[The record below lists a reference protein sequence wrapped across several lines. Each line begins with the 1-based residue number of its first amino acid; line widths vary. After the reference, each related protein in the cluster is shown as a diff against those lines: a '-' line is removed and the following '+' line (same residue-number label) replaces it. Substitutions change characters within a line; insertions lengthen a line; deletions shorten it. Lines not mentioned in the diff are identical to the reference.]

1 MRINIEPC
9 RLLDQ
14 WRQAGVQV
22 VLDVPCISDSNVAM
36 TLNLLLIAGG
46 YLFGSISTAIIV
58 CKLMGLPDPRTEGSR
73 NPGATNVARLG
84 GKKAAA
90 LTLAGDML
98 KGLVPVLIARALHAD
113 PGILAATALAA
124 FLGHLYP
131 VFFGFQGGKGVAT
144 ALGVI
149 YGLHWPVGL
158 LTTGIWLVMALVF
171 RYSSLAALTAILLTP
186 LGFIWL
192 LPEMPIVIAMV
203 VLAVLLFWRHRSNIA
218 NLMSG
223 EEGKISFGKK

>member
-1 MRINIEPC
+1 
-9 RLLDQ
+9 
-14 WRQAGVQV
+14 
-22 VLDVPCISDSNVAM
+22 M
-36 TLNLLLIAGG
+36 TQNLLLVLGG

-98 KGLVPVLIARALHAD
+98 KGLIPVLIAHALHAS
-113 PGILAATALAA
+113 PTILAATALAA

-158 LTTGIWLVMALVF
+158 LTTGIWLAMAIVF

-186 LGFIWL
+186 LGFMWL
-192 LPEMPIVIAMV
+192 WPEQPIIIAMA
-203 VLAVLLFWRHRSNIA
+203 VLTVLLFWRHRSNIA
-218 NLMSG
+218 NLLSG

>member
-1 MRINIEPC
+1 MTQNI
-9 RLLDQ
+9 
-14 WRQAGVQV
+14 
-22 VLDVPCISDSNVAM
+22 
-36 TLNLLLIAGG
+36 LLIAGG

-58 CKLMGLPDPRTEGSR
+58 CKLMGLPDPRATGSR

-98 KGLVPVLIARALHAD
+98 KGLVPVLIAHALHAS
-113 PGILAATALAA
+113 PTILAATALAA

-131 VFFGFQGGKGVAT
+131 VFFSFQGGKGVAT

-149 YGLHWPVGL
+149 YGLYWPVGL
-158 LTTGIWLVMALVF
+158 LTTGIWLAMAIVF

-186 LGFIWL
+186 LGFMWL
-192 LPEMPIVIAMV
+192 LPERPIIIAMV
-203 VLAVLLFWRHRSNIA
+203 VLTALLYWRHRSNIA
-218 NLMSG
+218 NLLSG
-223 EEGKISFGKK
+223 KEDKISFGKGDKT

>member
-1 MRINIEPC
+1 
-9 RLLDQ
+9 L
-14 WRQAGVQV
+14 ASHAAVTGQV
-22 VLDVPCISDSNVAM
+22 VLDAPAVNDFNGAM
-36 TLNLLLIAGG
+36 MIDILLVAGG
-46 YLFGSISTAIIV
+46 YLLGSISTAIIV

-90 LTLAGDML
+90 LTLIGDML
-98 KGLVPVLIARALHAD
+98 KGLIPVLIAHALHAS
-113 PGILAATALAA
+113 PTVLAATALAA

-149 YGLHWPVGL
+149 YGLYWPVGL
-158 LTTGIWLVMALVF
+158 FTTGIWLAMAVMF

-186 LGFIWL
+186 LGFLWL
-192 LPEMPIVIAMV
+192 KPDMPIIIAMLIMTV
-203 VLAVLLFWRHRSNIA
+203 ILYWRHRSNIA
-218 NLMSG
+218 NLLNG
-223 EEGKISFGKK
+223 KEGKISFGKRG

>member
-1 MRINIEPC
+1 MTQNI
-9 RLLDQ
+9 
-14 WRQAGVQV
+14 
-22 VLDVPCISDSNVAM
+22 
-36 TLNLLLIAGG
+36 LLIAGG

-58 CKLMGLPDPRTEGSR
+58 CKLMGLPDPRTTGSR

-98 KGLVPVLIARALHAD
+98 KVLVPVLIAHALHASQT
-113 PGILAATALAA
+113 ILAATALAA
-124 FLGHLYP
+124 FLGHLSP

-149 YGLHWPVGL
+149 YGLYWPVGL
-158 LTTGIWLVMALVF
+158 LTTGIWLAMAIVF

-186 LGFIWL
+186 LGFLWL
-192 LPEMPIVIAMV
+192 LPQRPIIIAMV
-203 VLAVLLFWRHRSNIA
+203 VLAALLYWRHRSNIA
-218 NLMSG
+218 NLLSG
-223 EEGKISFGKK
+223 KEGKISFGKRDSQ

>member
-1 MRINIEPC
+1 MASH
-9 RLLDQ
+9 D
-14 WRQAGVQV
+14 AVTGQV
-22 VLDVPCISDSNVAM
+22 VLDAPAVNDFNGAM
-36 TLNLLLIAGG
+36 MIDILLVAGG
-46 YLFGSISTAIIV
+46 YLLGSISTAIIV

-90 LTLAGDML
+90 LTLIGDML
-98 KGLVPVLIARALHAD
+98 KGLIPVLIAHALHAS
-113 PGILAATALAA
+113 PTVLAATALAA

-149 YGLHWPVGL
+149 YGLYWPVGL
-158 LTTGIWLVMALVF
+158 FTTGIWLAMAAVF

-186 LGFIWL
+186 LGFLWL
-192 LPEMPIVIAMV
+192 KPDMPIIIAMLIITV
-203 VLAVLLFWRHRSNIA
+203 ILYWRHRSNIA
-218 NLMSG
+218 NLLSG
-223 EEGKISFGKK
+223 KEGKISFGKRG

>member
-1 MRINIEPC
+1 MMIDI
-9 RLLDQ
+9 LL
-14 WRQAGVQV
+14 V
-22 VLDVPCISDSNVAM
+22 
-36 TLNLLLIAGG
+36 AGG
-46 YLFGSISTAIIV
+46 YLLGSISTAIIV

-90 LTLAGDML
+90 LTLIGDML
-98 KGLVPVLIARALHAD
+98 KGLIPVLIAHALHAS
-113 PGILAATALAA
+113 PTVLAATALAA

-149 YGLHWPVGL
+149 YGLYWPVGL
-158 LTTGIWLVMALVF
+158 FTTGIWLAMAVMF

-186 LGFIWL
+186 LGFLWL
-192 LPEMPIVIAMV
+192 KPDMPIIIAMV
-203 VLAVLLFWRHRSNIA
+203 IMTVILYWRHRSNIA
-218 NLMSG
+218 NLLNG
-223 EEGKISFGKK
+223 KEDKISFGKRG